1 MAWLSGHH
9 GYSSYGSC
17 GCSGGCSGHA
27 SSGGCWGSSYAGY
40 SSYGCSG
47 SCSGGSVGSSYSAGY
62 PSDIIYE
69 TAPMTTEPSSDTST
83 GAAAPAEGA
92 STIYRQGAAADE
104 ALLSLDVP
112 EDAEVFINGRQTT
125 STGTQR
131 QYVSR
136 GLESGRHYEYL
147 VRVER
152 PGQPSLIRSVQ
163 VRGGQ
168 EAYLNMNSATSVAL
182 EAPVNQSLPSASET
196 VLKLRVPSD
205 AQVELGGSPTE
216 MTGETR
222 IYRTSQLREG
232 QQWQDYTVR
241 VSVVRDGQ
249 TQTKEKVIDL
259 KAGDEVELAFDF
271 DDVTLASR

>member
-1 MAWLSGHH
+1 
-9 GYSSYGSC
+9 
-17 GCSGGCSGHA
+17 
-27 SSGGCWGSSYAGY
+27 
-40 SSYGCSG
+40 
-47 SCSGGSVGSSYSAGY
+47 
-62 PSDIIYE
+62 
-69 TAPMTTEPSSDTST
+69 MTTEPSSDTST